1 MSDFK
6 NLIIAMIAA
15 VAILAGWQYFYESP
29 KLKEYEKQAEIRR
42 KTDIT
47 SSIKIQKPEKFL
59 SREDSLD
66 HYKNRVRVK
75 GDKIEGSISL
85 VGARV
90 DDIILS
96 QYAKTINGDMPVEI
110 LHPSRSKDSYFAEF
124 GWFSQS
130 KDIDLPSANTV
141 WRANKKI
148 LRSGESVMLTW
159 INRQGITFQM
169 DIYLDKEY
177 MFTIRKSIKNGSGNK
192 LVVQDYSLI
201 NRIFEQE
208 KKFAISHEGPLGVFN
223 GILDEVSY
231 EDLQSKNKVEF
242 NDNKAGS
249 WFGISDKYWLS
260 AIIPDKNR
268 KFDSNFR
275 HSKYLDK
282 DKYQVAYLAEEE
294 VIAPGSESLSVSHL
308 FVGAKVVSILDFYGQ
323 YLNLDL
329 FDRAVDFGWFYFIT
343 KPMFS
348 ALKFFYEVV
357 GNFGLSIL
365 IVTIIVKIFLFP
377 IANKSYYSMS
387 KMKKLAPEMNRIKE
401 LYADDKM
408 KQNQA
413 IMELYKKEKV
423 SPLSGCLPLLVQIP
437 IFFSLYKVLFIT
449 IEMRH
454 APFYGWIHDLSA
466 ADPTTIFNLFGLI
479 SWQPPSFLMIG
490 AWPLIMAF
498 TMYIQQKM
506 SPEPSD
512 PIQAKVMKLLPLIF
526 IFMFASFPAGLVIYW
541 AWSNILSVAQ
551 QYFIKIRAYRKENL
565 VI

>member
-1 MSDFK
+1 E
-6 NLIIAMIAA
+6 
-15 VAILAGWQYFYESP
+15 VP
-29 KLKEYEKQAEIRR
+29 KMQEYEEQAKVRR
-42 KTDIT
+42 KTDI
-47 SSIKIQKPEKFL
+47 SSNVKIQKPEKFL
-59 SREDSLD
+59 STENALNN
-66 HYKNRVRVK
+66 YKNRVRVK
-75 GDKIEGSISL
+75 GEKIEGSISL
-85 VGARV
+85 VGARI

-96 QYAKTINGDMPVEI
+96 QYHKTVDDKQLVQL

-124 GWFSQS
+124 GWLSQS
-130 KDIDLPSANTV
+130 KDIDLPDSSTV
-141 WRANKKI
+141 WRANKNVLK
-148 LRSGESVMLTW
+148 SEDSVSLTW
-159 INRQGITFQM
+159 VNRQGITFQM

-177 MFTIRKSIKNGSGNK
+177 MFTIKKSIKNNSGRNI
-192 LVVQDYSLI
+192 VVQDYSLI
-201 NRIFEQE
+201 NRIFAQD

-231 EDLQSKNKVEF
+231 EDLQSDDNVEF
-242 NDNKAGS
+242 KDNKAGS

-275 HSKYLDK
+275 FSKYLNK
-282 DKYQVAYLAEEE
+282 DKYQVSSLAEEE
-294 VIAPGSESLSVSHL
+294 VVANGSQSSSVSHL

-329 FDRAVDFGWFYFIT
+329 FDRAVDFGWFYFMT

-348 ALKFFYEVV
+348 ALKFFYDVV

-365 IVTIIVKIFLFP
+365 IVTIIVKMFLFP
-377 IANKSYYSMS
+377 IANKSYHSMS

-401 LYADDKM
+401 LYAEDKM

-413 IMELYKKEKV
+413 IMELYKKEGV

-454 APFYGWIHDLSA
+454 APFYGWIRDLSV
-466 ADPTTIFNLFGLI
+466 ADPTTIFNAFGLI
-479 SWQPPSFLMIG
+479 PWDPPSFLMIG